1 MAPSPTI
8 DRSRPAPPPP
18 PLTFA
23 RWLIGVL
30 ERWRLFLAAALV
42 GAGGIVALAIISDP
56 SYRAEASFVSNT
68 DAGVKLPGGLGGI
81 AGLAGLASQ
90 AGMNLGGEPS
100 ESPAFYTQL
109 IQSRELLTRVLQSR
123 YANFR
128 TDAPADSARLVDML
142 KLRGN
147 TPARRLER
155 GVEHLGDQVGF
166 TADPRTN
173 LVTITVDMPASDLA
187 AGVANRIVALVSE
200 FNKEQRIS
208 RAHERR
214 VFLEQRLRD
223 AERDLRTA
231 EDRHRDFLLANRNL
245 RSPTLAAD
253 AARLQRRVDQAEA
266 LARGLRQEYETA
278 TIDEVNDAPVIT
290 VVDSAVRPQRPR
302 WPRPVPLA
310 ALALAT
316 GLVVGVLA
324 AGASTLYADW
334 ARRHPAD
341 ARALRRA
348 VRFRRTPDP
357 VPAPT
362 PVAGTERAATG
373 RTETNVEAIG

>member
-8 DRSRPAPPPP
+8 DRTRATSPP

-23 RWLIGVL
+23 RWFVGVL
-30 ERWRLFLAAALV
+30 ERWRLFLVAAFVA
-42 GAGGIVALAIISDP
+42 AGGIVALALLSTP
-56 SYRAEASFVSNT
+56 SYRGEASFVSNT
-68 DAGVKLPGGLGGI
+68 DAGVKLPGALGGI
-81 AGLAGLASQ
+81 AGLAGMASQ
-90 AGMNLGGEPS
+90 AGVSLGGEPS

-109 IQSRELLTRVLQSR
+109 IQSRELLTRVLESR
-123 YANFR
+123 FADFR
-128 TDAPADSARLVDML
+128 TDAPSDSARLVDML

-155 GVEHLGDQVGF
+155 GVEHLTDVISF
-166 TADPRTN
+166 TGDPRTN
-173 LVTITVDMPASDLA
+173 LVSVTVDMPASDLA

-208 RAHERR
+208 RAHQRR
-214 VFLEQRLRD
+214 VFLEKRLRD
-223 AERDLRTA
+223 AEGDLRAA
-231 EDRHRDFLLANRNL
+231 EDRQRDFLLANRNL

-253 AARLQRRVDQAEA
+253 AQRLQRRVDQAEG

-290 VVDSAVRPQRPR
+290 SVDSAVAPQRPR

-310 ALALAT
+310 ALALAS
-316 GLVVGVLA
+316 GLVVGLLTTGA
-324 AGASTLYADW
+324 ATLYADW

-341 ARALRRA
+341 AQALRRA
-348 VRFRRTPDP
+348 VRFRRAPDP
-357 VPAPT
+357 LPAPVG
-362 PVAGTERAATG
+362 PGDRVGATG
-373 RTETNVEAIG
+373 RADTNVEAIG